1 MSFFDKI
8 KAYLNEEEPED
19 LIPEEEI
26 KPKKEK
32 VKKVRK
38 KPIRKKKKLKA
49 ETIDSD
55 EITMAKAKKALTEAK
70 ILL

>member
-1 MSFFDKI
+1 MGLFDKI

-32 VKKVRK
+32 VKKNGRRGLNK
-38 KPIRKKKKLKA
+38 N
-49 ETIDSD
+49 
-55 EITMAKAKKALTEAK
+55 
-70 ILL
+70 ILFSTKDTNLIF